1 MSNYSESDFCQADQG
16 IDYIF
21 GRMGAIYG
29 AAFMRHW
36 DGVDHG
42 LVRQTWLEL
51 LGVHATYKPKIDYA
65 LNHMDAKFP
74 PSALAFKQLC
84 NDGPRIPSKPN
95 TLITK
100 QPTQEEI
107 RNAAKAKEEALAKLR
122 EFTSSFKQKSVSII
136 GK

>member
-1 MSNYSESDFCQADQG
+1 
-16 IDYIF
+16 
-21 GRMGAIYG
+21 
-29 AAFMRHW
+29 
-36 DGVDHG
+36 
-42 LVRQTWLEL
+42 
-51 LGVHATYKPKIDYA
+51 
-65 LNHMDAKFP
+65 MDAKFP

-107 RNAAKAKEEALAKLR
+107 RNATKAKEEALAKLR
-122 EFTSSFKQKSVSII
+122 EFTSSFKQKSVSIM